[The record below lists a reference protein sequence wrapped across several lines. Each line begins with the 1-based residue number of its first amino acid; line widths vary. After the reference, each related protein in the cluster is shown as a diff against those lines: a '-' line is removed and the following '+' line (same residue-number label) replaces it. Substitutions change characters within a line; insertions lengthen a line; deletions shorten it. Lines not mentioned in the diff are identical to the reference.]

1 MVNGSADKKY
11 TAQAGSSQEIWILQG
26 SEAEEFV
33 ICLHFIKMTYID
45 LNWKFYFSHDY
56 NFSFMKQV
64 PRYLMTVLCG

>member
-1 MVNGSADKKY
+1 MALQTKEY
-11 TAQAGSSQEIWILQG
+11 TVQAGSNQEIRILQG

-33 ICLHFIKMTYID
+33 ICLHLIKMTYID

-64 PRYLMTVLCG
+64 PRCLITVLCG